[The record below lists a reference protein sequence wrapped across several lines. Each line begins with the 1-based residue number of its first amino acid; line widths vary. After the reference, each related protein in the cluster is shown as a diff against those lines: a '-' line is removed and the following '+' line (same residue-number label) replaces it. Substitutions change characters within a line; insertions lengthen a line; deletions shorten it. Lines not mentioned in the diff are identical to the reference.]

1 MSKNTI
7 LIVEDEEDIR
17 TLLTYNLGKEGFS
30 VTAVESGELGLQHA
44 IENHPDLIILDLML
58 PGMDGLSVCRALKN
72 SDNTRQI
79 PIIIASAKG
88 EEADIITG
96 LEMGADDYVT
106 KPFSPKVLIA
116 RIHALMRRTVQQPA
130 DQNDVVRLHE
140 LEIDPV
146 KFKAKLAGEKLE
158 LTSNE
163 FHMLHFLARHSG
175 WVFTRY
181 QIVNAIRGE
190 DYVVTERAIDVQIA
204 GLRKKLGNY
213 ADYIETVRG
222 IGYRFKE

>member
-1 MSKNTI
+1 MSKNTV

-17 TLLTYNLGKEGFS
+17 ALLLYNLAKAGFS
-30 VTAVESGELGLQHA
+30 ATAVESGEEALQNA
-44 IENHPDLIILDLML
+44 LADRPDLIILDLML
-58 PGMDGLSVCRALKN
+58 PKMDGLSVCRELKA
-72 SDNTRQI
+72 SDSTRDI

-96 LEMGADDYVT
+96 LEMGADDYLT

-116 RIHALMRRTVQQPA
+116 RIRALLRRTDQKPA
-130 DQNDVVRLHE
+130 DRDDAVRIHE
-140 LEIDPV
+140 LVLDPV
-146 KFKAKLAGEKLE
+146 RFRARLADEE
-158 LTSNE
+158 LVLTTNE
-163 FHMLHFLARHSG
+163 FRVLHFLARHAG

-181 QIVNAIRGE
+181 QIVNAVRGE

-204 GLRKKLGNY
+204 GLRKKLGDY

>member
-1 MSKNTI
+1 MPKNTV
-7 LIVEDEEDIR
+7 LIVEDEEDIQA
-17 TLLTYNLGKEGFS
+17 LLAYNLNKEGFS
-30 VTAVESGELGLQHA
+30 ATAVESGELGLQYA
-44 IENHPDLIILDLML
+44 LTNHPDLIILDLML
-58 PGMDGLSVCRALKN
+58 PKMDGLSVCRELKA
-72 SDNTRQI
+72 SAKTRDI

-96 LEMGADDYVT
+96 LEVGADDYLT

-116 RIHALMRRTVQQPA
+116 RIRALLRRTGEQPVNQDA
-130 DQNDVVRLHE
+130 AVSIHE

-146 KFKAKLAGEKLE
+146 KFKVRLAGEKLA
-158 LTSNE
+158 LTTNE
-163 FHMLHFLARHSG
+163 FRVLHFLARHAG

-181 QIVNAIRGE
+181 QIVNAVRGE

-204 GLRKKLGNY
+204 GLRKKLGKY
-213 ADYIETVRG
+213 AEYIETVRG

>member
-1 MSKNTI
+1 MSKNTV

-79 PIIIASAKG
+79 PIIIASARG
-88 EEADIITG
+88 EEADIIIG
-96 LEMGADDYVT
+96 LEMGADDYVA
-106 KPFSPKVLIA
+106 KPFSPKVLVA

-130 DQNDVVRLHE
+130 DQSDVVSIHE

-163 FHMLHFLARHSG
+163 FHMLHYLARHVG

-204 GLRKKLGNY
+204 GLRKKLGKY

>member
-1 MSKNTI
+1 MSKNTV

-17 TLLTYNLGKEGFS
+17 TLLLYNLGKEGFS

-44 IENHPDLIILDLML
+44 IANHPDIIILDLML
-58 PGMDGLSVCRALKN
+58 PGMDGLSVCRTLKN
-72 SDNTRQI
+72 NDETRGI

-96 LEMGADDYVT
+96 LEMGADDYVA

-116 RIHALMRRTVQQPA
+116 RLRALLRRTGQQPA
-130 DQNDVVRLHE
+130 DQSAAVRIHE

-146 KFKAKLAGEKLE
+146 KFKARLAGEKLA
-158 LTSNE
+158 LTTNE
-163 FHMLHFLARHSG
+163 FHVLHYLARHTG

-181 QIVNAIRGE
+181 QIVNAVRGE
-190 DYVVTERAIDVQIA
+190 HYVVTERAIDVQIA
-204 GLRKKLGNY
+204 GLRKKLGKH

>member
-1 MSKNTI
+1 MSKNTV

-17 TLLTYNLGKEGFS
+17 TLLLYNLGKEGFS

-44 IENHPDLIILDLML
+44 IANHPDLIILDLML
-58 PGMDGLSVCRALKN
+58 PGMDGLSVCRTLKS
-72 SDNTRQI
+72 SDETRGI

-96 LEMGADDYVT
+96 LEMGADDYVA

-116 RIHALMRRTVQQPA
+116 RLRALLRRTGQQPA
-130 DQNDVVRLHE
+130 DQSAAVRIHE

-146 KFKAKLAGEKLE
+146 KFKIRLAGEKLE
-158 LTSNE
+158 LTTNE
-163 FHMLHFLARHSG
+163 FHVLHYLARHVG

-181 QIVNAIRGE
+181 QIVNAVRGE

-204 GLRKKLGNY
+204 GLRKKLGKY

>member
-1 MSKNTI
+1 MSKNTV

-17 TLLTYNLGKEGFS
+17 TLLIYNLGKEGFS

-44 IENHPDLIILDLML
+44 IESHPDLIILDLML

-96 LEMGADDYVT
+96 LEMGADDYVA
-106 KPFSPKVLIA
+106 KPFSPKVLVA
-116 RIHALMRRTVQQPA
+116 RIHALMRRTVQKQA
-130 DQNDVVRLHE
+130 DQSDVVKSHE
-140 LEIDPV
+140 LELDPV

-163 FHMLHFLARHSG
+163 FHVLHFLARHGG

-181 QIVNAIRGE
+181 QIVNAVRGE

-204 GLRKKLGNY
+204 GLRKKLGKY

>member
-1 MSKNTI
+1 MSKNTV

-17 TLLTYNLGKEGFS
+17 TLLLYNLGKEGFS

-44 IENHPDLIILDLML
+44 IANHPDIIILDLML
-58 PGMDGLSVCRALKN
+58 PGMDGLSVCRTLKN
-72 SDNTRQI
+72 NDETRGI

-96 LEMGADDYVT
+96 LEMGADDYVA

-116 RIHALMRRTVQQPA
+116 RLRALLRRTGQQPA
-130 DQNDVVRLHE
+130 DQSAAVRIHE

-146 KFKAKLAGEKLE
+146 KFKARLAGEKLA
-158 LTSNE
+158 LTTNE
-163 FHMLHFLARHSG
+163 FHVLHYLARHTG

-181 QIVNAIRGE
+181 QIVNAVRGE

-204 GLRKKLGNY
+204 GLRKKLGKH